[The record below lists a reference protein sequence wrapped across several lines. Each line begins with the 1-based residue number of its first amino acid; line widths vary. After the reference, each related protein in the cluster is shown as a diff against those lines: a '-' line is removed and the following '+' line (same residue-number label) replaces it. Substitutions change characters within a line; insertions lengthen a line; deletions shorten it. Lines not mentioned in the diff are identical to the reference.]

1 MGRAGGVRL
10 NQISGVRRCAG
21 AITRVGLDFVAGWL
35 DTLRA
40 PIICNDWR
48 FSRVT
53 GLRPA
58 IFLDRDDTLIDT
70 RNATARTPFPGD
82 LFDPA
87 LVRPLPGVLEAC
99 RELKR
104 AGYALVVV
112 SNQGAVAAGHATLSD
127 VHETNERIRELLIDE
142 QGKTLI
148 DAIYFSPSR
157 PGATGPHADMFNRDL
172 SWRKPAPGMILAAQ
186 ADLGLDLSCSWLV
199 GDAMRDVQAGLNA
212 GLARER
218 CIMLTNQA
226 SAEHAC
232 IAPDLLAAAAVILRS
247 R

>member
-1 MGRAGGVRL
+1 M
-10 NQISGVRRCAG
+10 
-21 AITRVGLDFVAGWL
+21 
-35 DTLRA
+35 
-40 PIICNDWR
+40 P
-48 FSRVT
+48 

-70 RNATARTPFPGD
+70 RSVTARTAFPGD

-87 LVRPLPGVLEAC
+87 LVRLLPGVLEAC

-104 AGYALVVV
+104 AGFALVVV

-127 VHETNERIRELLIDE
+127 VHETNERLRELLIDE
-142 QGKTLI
+142 QGGEGRKLL

-157 PGATGPHADMFNRDL
+157 PGATGPHADVFNRDL

-186 ADLGLDLSCSWLV
+186 ADLGLDLSRSWLV

-218 CIMLTNQA
+218 CILLTNQA
-226 SAEHAC
+226 SAEHELT
-232 IAPDLLAAAAVILRS
+232 APDLLAASVFILRS